1 MAETATKMDMSN
13 ANTLEKPSASASQ
26 LAAELKELISLPD
39 VYLRLQQVMRSDE
52 ASMNKVAEV
61 LTLDPAL
68 VARLLR
74 IANSALYSFPSRVD
88 TVTRAINILGLHQV
102 HDLVLATSVAK
113 AFAGMDNAVLDM
125 RTFWYRSVQCGILA
139 RTLAEGA
146 GMEGGES
153 LFVRGLLYDL
163 GHLVLYHHYPEQ
175 CRAALAESGGEY
187 GVLTQAERRRI
198 GCDAT
203 MLTAELMRTW
213 QLPAIFAQ
221 SYDYLD
227 DPQHAPEQRREIAI
241 LHIATAITRGLD
253 TDLLLEEIVE
263 RIPARIWKLVEL
275 PPEVAT
281 HAMDAATLELIDAM
295 YRVLAGGD

>member
-1 MAETATKMDMSN
+1 MSN
-13 ANTLEKPSASASQ
+13 ANTLERPSASAGQ

-52 ASMNKVAEV
+52 ASMDKVAEV

-74 IANSALYSFPSRVD
+74 IANNALYSFPSRVD
-88 TVTRAINILGLHQV
+88 TVSRAVNILGVRQV

-146 GMEGGES
+146 GMKGGES

-187 GVLTQAERRRI
+187 GALTQAERRI
-198 GCDAT
+198 
-203 MLTAELMRTW
+203 M
-213 QLPAIFAQ
+213 QHHAIAGYVLL
-221 SYDYLD
+221 SYYLQDSQHTTSIVARDHHERKDGSGYPYGLQGD
-227 DPQHAPEQRREIAI
+227 DI
-241 LHIATAITRGLD
+241 
-253 TDLLLEEIVE
+253 LLEARVIGVADVIEAMASH
-263 RIPARIWKLVEL
+263 RPYRPALGIDDASEEL
-275 PPEVAT
+275 TTTSGIINDPEV
-281 HAMDAATLELIDAM
+281 
-295 YRVLAGGD
+295 VNVAGALFTKQGDTRQ

>member
-1 MAETATKMDMSN
+1 MKQL
-13 ANTLEKPSASASQ
+13 NTLPGTCSSAERLAS
-26 LAAELKELISLPD
+26 ELKELISLPD
-39 VYLRLQQVMRSDE
+39 VYLRLQQVMQSDE
-52 ASMNKVAEV
+52 ASMDKVAEV

-88 TVTRAINILGLHQV
+88 TVTRAVSILGVQQI

-146 GMEGGES
+146 GMKGGES

-175 CRAALAESGGEY
+175 CRQALAESSGEY
-187 GVLTQAERRRI
+187 GSLMQAERQLI
-198 GCDAT
+198 GCDAAL
-203 MLTAELMRTW
+203 LTAELMRTW
-213 QLPAIFAQ
+213 QLPDIFAQ

-227 DPQHAPEQRREIAI
+227 EPQRAPEQGREIAI
-241 LHIATAITRGLD
+241 LNIATAITRGLD
-253 TDLLLEEIVE
+253 TDLLLDEVVE
-263 RIPARIWKLVEL
+263 AIPAHVWKLVAL
-275 PPEVAT
+275 PKEVAS
-281 HAMDAATLELIDAM
+281 HALDAAAIELIDAM
-295 YRVLAGGD
+295 YRILAGGE